1 LLIMNP
7 PAKLVA
13 FLTLL
18 AAVFGVSYFA
28 GTQSQALLAPVQI
41 HSSEMVAPSDVVEGY
56 TLSAVQRTQK
66 PGKDVPVEF
75 RVTAP
80 GGQVISELDEDTGEH
95 MHLIAFRR
103 DLAGY
108 QHIIA
113 QQGESTSW
121 WALLDLTPGPWHV
134 IVYFQSTALG
144 REIALA
150 ADFMTSGGYHPEPLP
165 PVADQVQVKGLTV
178 TRSGELTTSV
188 NSSSAV
194 TVTDHGVPVTDLQPA
209 HGANGHAVVIRPDDL
224 GYLHMHPSSQDGVG
238 SAPGGVGSAPGGVG
252 SAPGGVGS
260 APGGPRLDFLGGV
273 PAAGSYRLF
282 VDFYRNDKPYVAAF
296 TVQVTR

>member
-1 LLIMNP
+1 
-7 PAKLVA
+7 
-13 FLTLL
+13 
-18 AAVFGVSYFA
+18 
-28 GTQSQALLAPVQI
+28 
-41 HSSEMVAPSDVVEGY
+41 
-56 TLSAVQRTQK
+56 
-66 PGKDVPVEF
+66 
-75 RVTAP
+75 
-80 GGQVISELDEDTGEH
+80 VISELDEDAGEH

-103 DLAGY
+103 DLTGY

-150 ADFMTSGGYHPEPLP
+150 TDFMTSGGYHPEPLP
-165 PVADQVQVKGLTV
+165 TAADQVQVKGLTV

-209 HGANGHAVVIRPDDL
+209 HGANGHAVVIRPNDL
-224 GYLHMHPSSQDGVG
+224 GYLHLHPSSQGSVG
-238 SAPGGVGSAPGGVG
+238 SGSVGSGGAGSG
-252 SAPGGVGS
+252 SAGS
-260 APGGPRLDFLGGV
+260 ASGGPRLDFLGGV

-282 VDFYRNDKPYVAAF
+282 VDFSRNNKPYVAAF